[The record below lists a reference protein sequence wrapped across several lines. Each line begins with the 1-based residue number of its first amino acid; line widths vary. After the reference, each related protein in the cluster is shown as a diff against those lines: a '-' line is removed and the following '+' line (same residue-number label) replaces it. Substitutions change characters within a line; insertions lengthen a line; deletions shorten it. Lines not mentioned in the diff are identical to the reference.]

1 MKRIDYERMKPI
13 RAKQIKFK
21 SSEVQKKSIARC
33 FQCIQCINKRSTEK
47 GNHAIYESDTK
58 PSCVDTVKQISQ
70 VDGAFEANHV
80 SKMADSTDVKHV
92 FQTGHADKTN
102 DKPQIDSVLEPLHTS
117 KSGFANEM
125 NNMLARVD
133 IDKTNRANDANE
145 SHKYGK
151 ISSMTIKSPFSTFV
165 EIDDFL
171 HPPVFGSPIRHTA
184 EFLDL
189 NNRQTPQL
197 DTKLFHMTTY
207 YPEQPHCYLV
217 SSQIHE
223 MIFFTDTVRTY
234 GMNNKKNH
242 YKSNVVPVHD
252 SLFTKTK
259 ETNNQSCTSHN
270 FIKIRAPVV
279 VGEYEIEICL
289 EENVVFEEEI
299 MKINEISKEVVLTNC
314 KFIPTQFSPSLGNGT
329 YTALKGNLFI
339 EGYIQ
344 QNIEYTAVYN
354 RNTDS
359 IQKDPVTH
367 LHQLCQK
374 IVLDLIIHLLQVQQ
388 VRVNYDSKGV

>member
-13 RAKQIKFK
+13 RAKQINFK
-21 SSEVQKKSIARC
+21 SSEVQKKSITRC
-33 FQCIQCINKRSTEK
+33 FQCINKKSTEK
-47 GNHAIYESDTK
+47 GNPAIYESDTE
-58 PSCVDTVKQISQ
+58 PSRVDTVEQNSQ
-70 VDGAFEANHV
+70 VDGASEANHV
-80 SKMADSTDVKHV
+80 SKTADSTD

-102 DKPQIDSVLEPLHTS
+102 DERPIDSALES
-117 KSGFANEM
+117 VRASESGFADEM
-125 NNMLARVD
+125 NNMLARED
-133 IDKTNRANDANE
+133 IDKTNRADDADE

-151 ISSMTIKSPFSTFV
+151 IRSMTIKNPFSTFV

-171 HPPVFGSPIRHTA
+171 HPPVFGGTVRHTA

-197 DTKLFHMTTY
+197 DTKLLHTTTY
-207 YPEQPHCYLV
+207 YPEQPYCCLV
-217 SSQIHE
+217 SSKIHE

-234 GMNNKKNH
+234 GTNNKKNL
-242 YKSNVVPVHD
+242 YKSVVVPVHD

-259 ETNNQSCTSHN
+259 ETNNQSCTSHD

-289 EENVVFEEEI
+289 EEDVVFEEEI
-299 MKINEISKEVVLTNC
+299 IKVNEISKEVVLTNC

-329 YTALKGNLFI
+329 CTALKGNLFI
-339 EGYIQ
+339 EGYIH
-344 QNIEYTAVYN
+344 QNIEYTAVSN
-354 RNTDS
+354 RNTGS

-374 IVLDLIIHLLQVQQ
+374 IVLDLIIHLLQVQP
-388 VRVNYDSKGV
+388 VRVSYDDKGI